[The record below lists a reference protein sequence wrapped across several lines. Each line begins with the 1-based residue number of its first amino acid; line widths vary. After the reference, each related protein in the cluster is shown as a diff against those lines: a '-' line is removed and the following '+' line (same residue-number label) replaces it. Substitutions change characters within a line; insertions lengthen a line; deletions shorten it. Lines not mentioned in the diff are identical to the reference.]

1 MCIITPAPPVC
12 VWYDHV
18 LIFSF
23 PRFFEMKT
31 VFERIQDCGMEALRI
46 TNNSTVEE
54 DLKEM
59 AFEELKPVTSE
70 SERANCTPVYIP
82 RINVTELRFD
92 PYYSSVSYLLHFK
105 CKMYKTLK
113 KVWTKNLSKVSR
125 LVPDSALQLWQPL
138 FEVQPCFFYV
148 LLYRFFRGPFWKIS
162 NVVPTTLLQIPF
174 KKEGHIIHL
183 ALNGLFRFTKYHVV
197 HNNMKSS
204 YLRQL
209 LTLCHNKKWICVIY
223 IWEILYTVCRKENTI
238 RQSK

>member
-1 MCIITPAPPVC
+1 
-12 VWYDHV
+12 
-18 LIFSF
+18 
-23 PRFFEMKT
+23 
-31 VFERIQDCGMEALRI
+31 MEALRI

-113 KVWTKNLSKVSR
+113 KVGTKNLSKVSR

-148 LLYRFFRGPFWKIS
+148 LLYRFFRGPF
-162 NVVPTTLLQIPF
+162 
-174 KKEGHIIHL
+174 
-183 ALNGLFRFTKYHVV
+183 
-197 HNNMKSS
+197 
-204 YLRQL
+204 
-209 LTLCHNKKWICVIY
+209 
-223 IWEILYTVCRKENTI
+223 
-238 RQSK
+238 

>member
-1 MCIITPAPPVC
+1 
-12 VWYDHV
+12 
-18 LIFSF
+18 
-23 PRFFEMKT
+23 MKT

-54 DLKEM
+54 DLREM

-113 KVWTKNLSKVSR
+113 KVGTKNLSKVSR

-148 LLYRFFRGPFWKIS
+148 LLYRFFRGPF
-162 NVVPTTLLQIPF
+162 
-174 KKEGHIIHL
+174 
-183 ALNGLFRFTKYHVV
+183 
-197 HNNMKSS
+197 
-204 YLRQL
+204 
-209 LTLCHNKKWICVIY
+209 
-223 IWEILYTVCRKENTI
+223 
-238 RQSK
+238 